1 MSRVHLQITDHLIDY
16 VRAVSPPEPDLRR
29 RLRDETAAHPM
40 ARMQITP
47 EQGHLLAIFVH
58 LLGARRA
65 LEVGVF
71 TGYSSVSVAQAL
83 PPDGQLIACDVSE
96 EFTAIARRYWKEAG
110 VDSKIDLRLA
120 PAKETLAQLI
130 AEGHRAEFDLA
141 FIDADK
147 TNYVAYFE
155 ACLELVRPGGLIAVD
170 NTLWHGSVAD
180 PNDQE
185 EDTVAIRQ
193 FNEYVRDEP
202 RVWHCMLPIGDG
214 LTLAVTK

>member
-1 MSRVHLQITDHLIDY
+1 MSRTHLQITDHLIDY
-16 VRAVSPPEPDLRR
+16 VRAVSPPEPELRR

-47 EQGHLLAIFVH
+47 EQGHLLALFVH
-58 LLGARRA
+58 LLKAKRA

-71 TGYSSVSVAQAL
+71 TGYSSLSVAQAL
-83 PPDGQLIACDVSE
+83 PPDGRLIACDVSE
-96 EFTAIARRYWKEAG
+96 EFTSIARRYWAEAG

-120 PAKETLAQLI
+120 PARETLAQLI
-130 AEGHRAEFDLA
+130 AEGHSAKFDLA

-147 TNYVAYFE
+147 ANYVAYFE
-155 ACLELVRPGGLIAVD
+155 ACLELVRSGGLIAVD

-185 EDTVAIRQ
+185 PDTVAIRQ
-193 FNEYVRDEP
+193 FNEYVRDET

-214 LTLAVTK
+214 LTLAVRK

>member
-1 MSRVHLQITDHLIDY
+1 MSRTHLQITDQLIEY
-16 VRAVSPPEPDLRR
+16 VRAASPSEPDLRR
-29 RLRDETAAHPM
+29 RLREETAAHPM

-47 EQGHLLAIFVH
+47 EQGHLLA
-58 LLGARRA
+58 LLVPLLNAKRA
-65 LEVGVF
+65 LEIGVF
-71 TGYSSVSVAQAL
+71 TGYSSLSVAQAL
-83 PPDGQLIACDVSE
+83 PPDGLLIACDVSE

-120 PAKETLAQLI
+120 PATETLEKLI
-130 AEGHRAEFDLA
+130 AEGHGGAFDLA

-180 PNDQE
+180 PSDQE
-185 EDTVAIRQ
+185 ADTVAIRQ

-202 RVWHCMLPIGDG
+202 RVRHCLLPIGDG
-214 LTLAVTK
+214 LTLALRK